1 MIQEYI
7 MYKHVVLWK
16 LKEGDEGMTKADL
29 AVEVRKRLDA
39 LPAIIPEIESY
50 ETAINIGDY
59 GASFFDVSLIA
70 AYVDEAA
77 FKRYCIYPE
86 HDDVV
91 AYIQS
96 VTVAEEIV
104 DYII

>member
-1 MIQEYI
+1 

-16 LKEGDEGMTKADL
+16 LKDGADGMSKAEL
-29 AVEVRKRLDA
+29 AEDVKKRLET
-39 LPAIIPEIESY
+39 LPRIISEVSGY
-50 ETAINIGDY
+50 EVAINIGDY
-59 GASFFDVSLIA
+59 GASFFDLSLIA
-70 AYVDEAA
+70 TYPDEEA

-86 HDDVV
+86 HDAVV

-104 DYII
+104 DYIS

>member
-1 MIQEYI
+1 

-16 LKEGDEGMTKADL
+16 LKDEVDGLDKA
-29 AVEVRKRLDA
+29 AIATEVVAKLKT
-39 LPAIIPEIESY
+39 LPEIISEIEEY
-50 ETAINIGDY
+50 EIGVNIGAY

-70 AYVDEAA
+70 SYPDEDA
-77 FKRYCIYPE
+77 FKRYCVYPE
-86 HDDVV
+86 HDAVV

-104 DYII
+104 DYEV

>member
-1 MIQEYI
+1 

-16 LKEGDEGMTKADL
+16 LKEEADGMSKQQL
-29 AVEVRKRLDA
+29 AVEVKRRLDE
-39 LPAIIPEIESY
+39 LPGIISEISDY
-50 ETAINIGDY
+50 EVAINIGDY

-70 AYVDEAA
+70 AYPDEDA
-77 FKRYCIYPE
+77 FKKYCVYPE
-86 HDDVV
+86 HDAVV

-104 DYII
+104 DYIV

>member
-1 MIQEYI
+1 

-16 LKEGDEGMTKADL
+16 MKDEADGKSRAEL
-29 AVEVRKRLDA
+29 AIEVKRRLDG
-39 LPAIIPEIESY
+39 LPAIIPEISGY
-50 ETAINIGDY
+50 EVAINIGDY

-70 AYVDEAA
+70 AYPDEEA
-77 FKRYCIYPE
+77 FKRYCVYPE
-86 HDDVV
+86 HDAVV

-104 DYII
+104 DYMA